1 MKTENIVENQ
11 EQEAYRLNKLNK
23 SSEFS
28 IVYKIVVRYSDAGW
42 RGQMAER
49 TLYVDNEKCA
59 SENVSCDCQNSLL
72 GSIVDSM
79 DKAAGAEYSNDCA
92 RCRYKVGNYTG
103 DPTYMLYLIFK
114 TRIGWKFAKFKW
126 SLRNMLRIKKTGK

>member
-1 MKTENIVENQ
+1 MKTEDIVENQ
-11 EQEAYRLNKLNK
+11 EQEAYRLNK

-59 SENVSCDCQNSLL
+59 SENVSCDCRNSLL

-103 DPTYMLYLIFK
+103 DPAYMLYLIFK

-126 SLRNMLRIKKTGK
+126 RLRNMLRIKKNR